1 MTPMSRDSIVR
12 LDSIGAEVRIDVHVD
27 LGGPRERESERAKDD
42 GSSADPRPA
51 RLATGGQD
59 LRAGRILGG
68 RYELVRALGYG
79 SMGAVWLAHHQT
91 LGERV
96 ALKVMTPVPNSEG
109 IESASTSAARF
120 RFEAQVA
127 ARLSR
132 KTRHVVRVTDHGQD
146 GPLAY
151 LVMEFLEG
159 QTLEASLL
167 RRAPMAAGEVARLVR
182 QIARGLEVAHAEG
195 VLHRDLKPANVFLVE
210 TPGAEPL
217 VKLLDFGL
225 ARGDDSQR
233 RGSPY
238 ATARGLVF
246 GTPGYMSPEQAG
258 ASLAVDSRSDLWSL
272 AAIAYEALTGEL
284 PVEGGDADEML
295 SNVRAGRI
303 VPLRR
308 HRSDLPDAFE
318 RFFERAFAPR
328 ADDRYATC
336 GELAEAFEH
345 AAAHATPSATQRLP
359 AFVGPIAALP
369 PRRGLGRRFAA
380 AALLVTAGVL
390 GTGYAFFQSPAKAGT
405 AQAQPLAGIDRVDP
419 VASNATSP
427 PSRPQLS
434 SIKPPP
440 VAEFSSPSALP
451 VASSDSTAG
460 RSPALATV
468 GRSAAAPSNDLGE
481 FKSYY

>member
-1 MTPMSRDSIVR
+1 M
-12 LDSIGAEVRIDVHVD
+12 
-27 LGGPRERESERAKDD
+27 
-42 GSSADPRPA
+42 
-51 RLATGGQD
+51 
-59 LRAGRILGG
+59 
-68 RYELVRALGYG
+68 
-79 SMGAVWLAHHQT
+79 
-91 LGERV
+91 
-96 ALKVMTPVPNSEG
+96 
-109 IESASTSAARF
+109 
-120 RFEAQVA
+120 
-127 ARLSR
+127 
-132 KTRHVVRVTDHGQD
+132 TDHGQD

-182 QIARGLEVAHAEG
+182 QIAGGLEVAHAEG

-233 RGSPY
+233 RGSPF

-345 AAAHATPSATQRLP
+345 AAAHAMASA
-359 AFVGPIAALP
+359 
-369 PRRGLGRRFAA
+369 RRCASRR
-380 AALLVTAGVL
+380 
-390 GTGYAFFQSPAKAGT
+390 S
-405 AQAQPLAGIDRVDP
+405 
-419 VASNATSP
+419 
-427 PSRPQLS
+427 
-434 SIKPPP
+434 
-440 VAEFSSPSALP
+440 
-451 VASSDSTAG
+451 
-460 RSPALATV
+460 
-468 GRSAAAPSNDLGE
+468 
-481 FKSYY
+481 